1 MTLFFTES
9 RTEAEIE
16 KKTILLLSVKAQTY
30 ELLYQFQ
37 GKWQI
42 KHCKNYLERQQTVKI
57 QNQTQYLKDLS
68 LIIRI
73 EKWSQ

>member
-1 MTLFFTES
+1 MTLFFTAS

-30 ELLYQFQ
+30 ELLYHFQ

-42 KHCKNYLERQQTVKI
+42 KHCKNYLERRQTVKI